1 MFYLDVIF
9 SLATHRQDWFFQLV
23 IFILYYFKT
32 IFSAIKINP
41 IRLGKILAWP
51 LIVYKIWSI
60 YLFIFWVT
68 PLKIYNL
75 ILFDAKMRA
84 SRLVLFPLH
93 SKTVFTAIT
102 LGAHILI
109 KSNIKRNYGKRKC
122 RKDRPSNNYS
132 QFAFCFSLKGALV
145 K

>member
-1 MFYLDVIF
+1 MQLISTVYKDFVLE
-9 SLATHRQDWFFQLV
+9 LV

-75 ILFDAKMRA
+75 ILFDAKMRVFGFV
-84 SRLVLFPLH
+84 STPQQNRFYCDHVGSSHFNKEQH
-93 SKTVFTAIT
+93 KTE
-102 LGAHILI
+102 LW
-109 KSNIKRNYGKRKC
+109 
-122 RKDRPSNNYS
+122 
-132 QFAFCFSLKGALV
+132 
-145 K
+145 

>member
-1 MFYLDVIF
+1 MQLISTVYKDFVLE
-9 SLATHRQDWFFQLV
+9 LV

-32 IFSAIKINP
+32 ISSAIKINP

-84 SRLVLFPLH
+84 SRLVLFPPH

-109 KSNIKRNYGKRKC
+109 KSNIKRHYWERKC
-122 RKDRPSNNYS
+122 GKDRPLNNYS

>member
-1 MFYLDVIF
+1 
-9 SLATHRQDWFFQLV
+9 
-23 IFILYYFKT
+23 
-32 IFSAIKINP
+32 
-41 IRLGKILAWP
+41 
-51 LIVYKIWSI
+51 
-60 YLFIFWVT
+60 
-68 PLKIYNL
+68 
-75 ILFDAKMRA
+75 MRA
-84 SRLVLFPLH
+84 SRLVLFPPH

-132 QFAFCFSLKGALV
+132 QFAFCFSLKVALV